1 MPKIRCEI
9 DDLLNFYKSS
19 EIKFFNTK
27 ILTNYI
33 DSLVSVENTS
43 EQSLTFLTKPKY
55 ILKSINDLKGLVLI
69 DVEIS
74 SYIDLDNMSCSYI
87 VIEDARYAF
96 AATHQYIEKLGG
108 GAVKELSHYIK
119 SKFKSKI
126 FKNSNVSQLISIGEG
141 TVIHP
146 GVRLNGPI
154 KIGKNSVIKANS
166 VIGGQGFGFARR
178 LGYPP
183 MAMPSLGGV
192 IIGDNV
198 FVGSNCTIDQGT
210 FSNTIISSD
219 VKIDNGVHIAHNVI
233 VSPRTIITA
242 HVEISGSTKIGS
254 DTYIAPNVC
263 IREGLEIGDNVL
275 LGIGSTVVKDVPDNA
290 VAFGS
295 PARIMRFQN

>member
-1 MPKIRCEI
+1 MPKFRCEI
-9 DDLLNFYKSS
+9 DDLLNFYKST

-33 DSLVSVENTS
+33 DELVSIENTS

-55 ILKSINDLKGLVLI
+55 IAKSINELKGLVLI

-74 SYIDLDNMSCSYI
+74 SYIDLDKMLCSYI
-87 VIEDARYAF
+87 VIDDARYAF
-96 AATHQYIEKLGG
+96 AAAHQYIEKLGG
-108 GAVKELSHYIK
+108 GSRKELSHQIK

-126 FKNSNVSQLISIGEG
+126 FKKSYVSQSIYIGEG
-141 TVIHP
+141 TIIHP

-166 VIGGQGFGFARR
+166 VIGGKGFGFARR

-210 FSNTIISSD
+210 FANTMISSD

-263 IREGLEIGDNVL
+263 IREGLEIGNNVL

>member
-33 DSLVSVENTS
+33 DGLVSIENTS
-43 EQSLTFLTKPKY
+43 ERSLTFLTKPKY
-55 ILKSINDLKGLVLI
+55 ITKSMNDLKGLVLI
-69 DVEIS
+69 DAEIS
-74 SYIDLDNMSCSYI
+74 SHIDLGSMSCSYI

-96 AATHQYIEKLGG
+96 AATHQYIEKFAG
-108 GAVKELSHYIK
+108 GAIKERSHYIK
-119 SKFKSKI
+119 TKLKPKI
-126 FKNSNVSQLISIGEG
+126 FNNGNLSRLISIGEG
-141 TVIHP
+141 TIIYP

-198 FVGSNCTIDQGT
+198 FVGSNSTIDQGT
-210 FSNTIISSD
+210 FSDTIISSD
-219 VKIDNGVHIAHNVI
+219 VKIDNGVHIAHNVM
-233 VSPRTIITA
+233 VSERTIITA

-263 IREGLEIGDNVL
+263 IREGLKIGDNVF
-275 LGIGSTVVKDVPDNA
+275 LGIGSTVVKDIPDNA
-290 VAFGS
+290 VAYGS
-295 PARIMRFQN
+295 PARVMRFQD